1 MSAVTRKRRKRHNGR
16 FFGSSTDDDSE
27 HEPVKSCVSEKD
39 DLQEM
44 GQVASFCAPRAE
56 GEEDEEEEEEDEEEE
71 EEGERQKA
79 QEQKEEEVPSISL
92 TVEAPP
98 AVLLSEDEEQRSEVK
113 GRSWRGDD
121 ARSIVSGYSTLSTL
135 GRSLASEGRGEDA
148 DDEHSEL
155 VSETDNESG
164 FASRSLTQER
174 PEKPTRS
181 SQNSQASPDPTAPRS
196 FLYAHSKSQTPS
208 ASSGSSL
215 APPPPSL
222 HITTNPEDQAHDSAA
237 RSSTPSSSSY
247 SSSASQRLHSRHSF
261 NSHRLIQCDTL
272 ARRRLK
278 SDKAKAPSVDLS
290 EVSSSSAT
298 EGDRRSGAN
307 QIPNSSPSP
316 SPKAKSSKEV
326 SVRKEYTPTSIAGPG
341 IKSCALSS
349 GQGSLADQVRAR
361 LMGSA
366 DDLRSVGMRKQLSPE
381 TRRKRRAWRRHTVV
395 VSPTDC
401 SNKKTP
407 ALPPKPLDSP
417 SPVEKPDVRESQ
429 PECPETEAPTARR
442 ALPTSRFRDFL

>member
-16 FFGSSTDDDSE
+16 LIVSSTDDDSE
-27 HEPVKSCVSEKD
+27 LEPVKSCISEKD

-56 GEEDEEEEEEDEEEE
+56 GEEDEDEEEE
-71 EEGERQKA
+71 EEVERQKA
-79 QEQKEEEVPSISL
+79 QEQKEEVVTSISS
-92 TVEAPP
+92 TEEVAP
-98 AVLLSEDEEQRSEVK
+98 AVLLSEEEEQRSEVK

-135 GRSLASEGRGEDA
+135 GRSLTSEGRGEDA

-174 PEKPTRS
+174 PEKPSRS
-181 SQNSQASPDPTAPRS
+181 SQNSHTSPEPTVPRS
-196 FLYAHSKSQTPS
+196 FLYAHCKSQAPS
-208 ASSGSSL
+208 VTSGSTL
-215 APPPPSL
+215 ALPPPSL
-222 HITTNPEDQAHDSAA
+222 TASPEDSAA
-237 RSSTPSSSSY
+237 HSSTPSTSSY
-247 SSSASQRLHSRHSF
+247 SSSASQRLHSRPSF

-278 SDKAKAPSVDLS
+278 ADKAKAPSVDLS
-290 EVSSSSAT
+290 ELSSSSTT
-298 EGDRRSGAN
+298 EGERQSGAN
-307 QIPNSSPSP
+307 KIPDSSSSP
-316 SPKAKSSKEV
+316 SPKAKSSSKGV
-326 SVRKEYTPTSIAGPG
+326 NVRNECTSTSAAGLG
-341 IKSCALSS
+341 SKISSLST

-361 LMGSA
+361 LIGSA
-366 DDLRSVGMRKQLSPE
+366 DDLRSVGLRKQLSPE

-401 SNKKTP
+401 SDKKTLAP
-407 ALPPKPLDSP
+407 PPKPLASP
-417 SPVEKPDVRESQ
+417 SSIEKQDVGESH
-429 PECPETEAPTARR
+429 PECSETEAPTARR

>member
-16 FFGSSTDDDSE
+16 LLGSSTDDDSE
-27 HEPVKSCVSEKD
+27 HEPIKSCISEKD

-71 EEGERQKA
+71 EE
-79 QEQKEEEVPSISL
+79 EQKEEVVPSISS
-92 TVEAPP
+92 TEEAAP
-98 AVLLSEDEEQRSEVK
+98 AVLLSEEEEQ
-113 GRSWRGDD
+113 SWRGDD
-121 ARSIVSGYSTLSTL
+121 ARSIVSGYSTFI
-135 GRSLASEGRGEDA
+135 RGA
-148 DDEHSEL
+148 GEL

-174 PEKPTRS
+174 PEKPSRS
-181 SQNSQASPDPTAPRS
+181 SQNSQASPEPTAPRS
-196 FLYAHSKSQTPS
+196 FLYAHCKSQTPS
-208 ASSGSSL
+208 GAPL
-215 APPPPSL
+215 TPPPPSL
-222 HITTNPEDQAHDSAA
+222 TTSSEDPAA
-237 RSSTPSSSSY
+237 RSSTPSTSSY

-278 SDKAKAPSVDLS
+278 ADKAKAPSVDLS
-290 EVSSSSAT
+290 ELSSSSAT
-298 EGDRRSGAN
+298 EGERRSGSN
-307 QIPNSSPSP
+307 QIPESSPSP
-316 SPKAKSSKEV
+316 SPKAKSFSKGV
-326 SVRKEYTPTSIAGPG
+326 SVRNECTPISAAGPG
-341 IKSCALSS
+341 SKSCLLSS

-366 DDLRSVGMRKQLSPE
+366 DDLRSVGLRKQLSPE

-401 SNKKTP
+401 SDKKP
-407 ALPPKPLDSP
+407 QAPPPKPLALP
-417 SPVEKPDVRESQ
+417 SLVDKQDVGESH
-429 PECPETEAPTARR
+429 PECSETEAPTVRR
-442 ALPTSRFRDFL
+442 ALPTSRFRDF